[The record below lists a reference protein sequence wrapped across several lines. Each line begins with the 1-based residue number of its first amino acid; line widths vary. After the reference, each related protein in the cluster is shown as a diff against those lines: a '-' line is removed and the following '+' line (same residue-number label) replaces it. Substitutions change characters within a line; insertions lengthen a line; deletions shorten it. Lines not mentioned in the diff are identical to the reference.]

1 MFITEHHL
9 CVIVQPSSLSPGDKL
24 GNDNKLV

>member
-1 MFITEHHL
+1 MFITGHHL
-9 CVIVQPSSLSPGDKL
+9 CVIVQPFVTESGDKL